1 MTSSVTP
8 SVTTSDCHVIAIVN
22 QKGGVGKTTTAINLA
37 AGLTMRG
44 KKVLL
49 IDSDPQGNASTGL
62 GLHSGARGLTI
73 YEVLVDE
80 IPLSDALASTQVPGL
95 SIIPSHIDL
104 SSAELEIGHSDGRT
118 IRLKTALAEVSERFD
133 YVLIDCPPSLNLL
146 TVNALAAADS
156 VIVPLQCEFY
166 ALEGLSQLLKTVEMA
181 KASINPDLIIEGV
194 MLTMYD
200 QRNRLSAQV
209 AADVRQHLG
218 RAVFQTMIPRNV
230 RVAEAPSF
238 AKPVMMYDPHCPG
251 SIAYM
256 ALTDEILSRH
266 KRRSGT
272 HA

>member
-1 MTSSVTP
+1 MTKTNSSKN
-8 SVTTSDCHVIAIVN
+8 CHVIAIVN
-22 QKGGVGKTTTAINLA
+22 QKGGVGKTTTTINLA
-37 AGLTMRG
+37 AGLALRG

-62 GLHSGARGLTI
+62 GLHTAARGTTI

-80 IPLSDALASTQVPGL
+80 VPLDDAIVPTQVPGL

-118 IRLKTALAEVSERFD
+118 VRLKTALEKEMSRFD

-146 TVNALAAADS
+146 TVNALAAANS

-181 KASINPDLIIEGV
+181 KASINPNLIIEGV

-209 AADVRQHLG
+209 AADVRKHLG

-238 AKPVMMYDPHCPG
+238 AKPVMMYDPQCAG

-256 ALTDEILSRH
+256 ALADEVLSRH
-266 KRRSGT
+266 SRRNGQ
-272 HA
+272 AA